1 MIENLAE
8 TTKKSIF
15 KRIFKYT
22 YFSVIHILAIV
33 ALFLMFTALAV
44 KFRWSNQKGNVDINN
59 RYFQQIADKY
69 GKDMTIDAKNVAK
82 EQSLLMQR
90 IGILAKYQP
99 VDAKTIQDVYTKTG
113 DIIIASRMLDA
124 VALMLKDNKKFNAE
138 LKQLSSNTPSK
149 SMSIYE
155 FSNYKVWKDF
165 CKAVR
170 HDSKAIDSVAKITGV
185 EARLIVMCL
194 VGEQVRMFNSGRE
207 RFKQYVMP
215 FSRIMMPTNRGYG
228 VTGILEHTALRIE
241 RNLIDT
247 KSPFYPGDYF
257 YRCLNVNDSFPH
269 VVNDSISAH
278 RHKTIQRLI
287 AGGDHYYSY
296 LYTAFLLRQ
305 YQAHWESKGFDLS
318 KRPEILGTLFNIG
331 FHKSIPKANPEAGGS
346 SFKVGNKEYTFGGLC
361 FEFYYSGE
369 LNELF
374 PITPRAFIPV
384 KELEVINKDHL
395 ERIQAQKTGQ

>member
-113 DIIIASRMLDA
+113 DLIIASRMLDA

>member
-1 MIENLAE
+1 MTENLTE
-8 TTKKSIF
+8 TPKKSIF

-22 YFSVIHILAIV
+22 YFSVLHILAVI
-33 ALFLMFTALAV
+33 ALVLMFTALAV

-69 GKDMTIDAKNVAK
+69 GKDMTIDAKNIAK

-99 VDAKTIQDVYTKTG
+99 VDAKTIQDVYTQTG

-124 VALMLKDNKKFNAE
+124 ASLMLKDNKKFNEE
-138 LKQLSSNTPSK
+138 LKQLAANSSTK

-247 KSPFYPGDYF
+247 KSAFYPGDYF
-257 YRCLNVNDSFPH
+257 YRCLNVNDSFPN
-269 VVNDSISAH
+269 VINDSISAH
-278 RHKTIQRLI
+278 KHKTIQRLI

-384 KELEVINKDHL
+384 KELEIINKAHL
-395 ERIQAQKTGQ
+395 DRIAAQKGVL